1 MNTVIKD
8 RQSGMPLL
16 RCELPEGFVSQGQMS
31 FVRFPENQVIHVEA
45 RADKDGCTIA
55 YQTGETYLY
64 EKKKVPD
71 PVLYYA
77 AQNRK
82 QNDSGAWFSE
92 VTSLK
97 SDLDKAAS
105 VILNKNVEGKDYY
118 GLSESA
124 YVKAKKDF
132 DKTISQLCEELT
144 FGQSV
149 SSIPIANVFR
159 NYLLDG
165 GMGIYENGDK
175 IVAVYLCRIGA
186 EVDFVQGQGIYENIS
201 KEAFGKAAVDPGVM
215 ASSASWS
222 IPYIAYMIS
231 NDARDLAV
239 FMKYVDSLEKS
250 DELIEQI
257 EQNRVQVLQYQQQK
271 ARMETMRNQ
280 AMWNTLFAQQ
290 QQQFAAMDRISS
302 AIHQDLDSFHNN
314 LNQQMA
320 QNDRR
325 FNAGQSGAESMDD
338 RIQRM
343 RHESIMDV
351 ETYERND
358 GSTVEYSSYADR
370 VFENNLDTTQHFG
383 THHYYDDYIPE
394 GWNELKKK

>member
-1 MNTVIKD
+1 MISLYPIIMLNVFGALEVLFPI
-8 RQSGMPLL
+8 LL
-16 RCELPEGFVSQGQMS
+16 LYFLYRY
-31 FVRFPENQVIHVEA
+31 
-45 RADKDGCTIA
+45 K
-55 YQTGETYLY
+55 TY
-64 EKKKVPD
+64 K
-71 PVLYYA
+71 
-77 AQNRK
+77 
-82 QNDSGAWFSE
+82 F
-92 VTSLK
+92 
-97 SDLDKAAS
+97 
-105 VILNKNVEGKDYY
+105 
-118 GLSESA
+118 
-124 YVKAKKDF
+124 
-132 DKTISQLCEELT
+132 
-144 FGQSV
+144 
-149 SSIPIANVFR
+149 SSIICGLALYF
-159 NYLLDG
+159 
-165 GMGIYENGDK
+165 I
-175 IVAVYLCRIGA
+175 
-186 EVDFVQGQGIYENIS
+186 
-201 KEAFGKAAVDPGVM
+201 
-215 ASSASWS
+215 
-222 IPYIAYMIS
+222 IAYMIS

-271 ARMETMRNQ
+271 AQMETMRNQ

-394 GWNELKKK
+394 GWHELKKK